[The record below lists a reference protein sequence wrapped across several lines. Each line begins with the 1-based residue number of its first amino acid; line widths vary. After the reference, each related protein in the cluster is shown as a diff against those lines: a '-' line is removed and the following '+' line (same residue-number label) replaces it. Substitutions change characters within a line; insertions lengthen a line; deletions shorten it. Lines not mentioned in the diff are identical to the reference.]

1 MPVASAGFY
10 DHGNLLGRNTLAQF
24 GPTIEVNVG
33 IDAGFQP
40 GVSDRPALPDRPLLA
55 IVDTGAAVSCID
67 SALAIELGLPVA
79 DRQDVAGVHGAQA
92 VNLHAGQMYVPLL
105 KYTLHGLFHGVHL
118 SDSGQPHAALIDRDF
133 LRDFTMNYDGRT
145 GAVTISND

>member
-1 MPVASAGFY
+1 M
-10 DHGNLLGRNTLAQF
+10 
-24 GPTIEVNVG
+24 
-33 IDAGFQP
+33 
-40 GVSDRPALPDRPLLA
+40 PDRPLLA